1 MSTDTKVQY
10 GTLELRLEGTTLEF
24 YQHVAEAADVSLE
37 TVLAVMAAIHLV
49 KTIQDQGGT
58 LESAKVKVSES
69 KE

>member
-1 MSTDTKVQY
+1 MSTKSKVQY
-10 GTLELRLEGTTLEF
+10 ETLELRLEGTTLKF
-24 YQHVAEAADVSLE
+24 YQNVAEAADVSLE

-58 LESAKVKVSES
+58 LESAKIKVSES

>member
-1 MSTDTKVQY
+1 MITNKAAPENIRRHFN
-10 GTLELRLEGTTLEF
+10 GTGDL
-24 YQHVAEAADVSLE
+24 HVAEAADVSLE

>member
-1 MSTDTKVQY
+1 MSTESKVQH

-24 YQHVAEAADVSLE
+24 YQRVAEAADVSLE
-37 TVLAVMAAIHLV
+37 AVLAVMAAIHLV
-49 KTIQDQGGT
+49 KTTQDQGGT

>member
-1 MSTDTKVQY
+1 MSTESKVRH